1 MLRDKVMDT
10 KINRVESWETLDR
23 CYLLEL
29 KLETN
34 DACIMLKKKLWV
46 RESAEQ
52 ELETLVGSRS

>member
-10 KINRVESWETLDR
+10 KINSVESWDR
-23 CYLLEL
+23 CYLLEM

-46 RESAEQ
+46 RKLAEQ

>member
-1 MLRDKVMDT
+1 MDT

>member
-1 MLRDKVMDT
+1 MDT
-10 KINRVESWETLDR
+10 KINSVESWDR

-46 RESAEQ
+46 RKLAEQ
-52 ELETLVGSRS
+52 ELETLAGSRS